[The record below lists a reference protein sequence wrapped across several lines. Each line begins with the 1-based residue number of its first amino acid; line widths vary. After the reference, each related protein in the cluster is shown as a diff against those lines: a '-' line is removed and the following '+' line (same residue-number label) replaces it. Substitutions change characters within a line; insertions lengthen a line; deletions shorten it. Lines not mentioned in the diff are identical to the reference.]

1 MSRPVT
7 YRGRRVRALRI
18 GDADDV
24 ALLTTISRGEFAT
37 AGFRNATFA
46 ASSRPPRSQHA
57 RAASARVTRQLRLL
71 RAHGVIKKIPK
82 THRYRLTHHG
92 HVLAA
97 AVLASSSAACALAGD
112 GDVGRPVPDGSDQSR
127 AQK

>member
-1 MSRPVT
+1 VRSST
-7 YRGRRVRALRI
+7 ACEGLKLGFARALTA
-18 GDADDV
+18 GAV
-24 ALLTTISRGEFAT
+24 SAPCASVTPTTWRLSPLSAAASLRPPAFAT
-37 AGFRNATFA
+37 ATFA

-82 THRYRLTHHG
+82 TLRYRLTHHG

-97 AVLASSSAACALAGD
+97 AVFALREATLEKLVGTAAA
-112 GDVGRPVPDGSDQSR
+112 
-127 AQK
+127 